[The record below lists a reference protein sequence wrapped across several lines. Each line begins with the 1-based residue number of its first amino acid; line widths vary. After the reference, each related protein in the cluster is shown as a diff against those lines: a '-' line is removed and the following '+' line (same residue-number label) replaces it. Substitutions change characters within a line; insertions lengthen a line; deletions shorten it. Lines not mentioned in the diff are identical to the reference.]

1 MKVDLFVIFNEKCN
15 IIVIVIVLLL
25 LFLDPSFNS
34 FKSLF
39 DSSIQNLLSRL
50 A

>member
-1 MKVDLFVIFNEKCN
+1 MKVDLFVIFNEKCI
-15 IIVIVIVLLL
+15 IIVIVMALLL

-34 FKSLF
+34 SLF
-39 DSSIQNLLSRL
+39 DSSIQKPSSRL